1 MREKEDRVPGPHEPD
16 PENLRQRS
24 YQGGADGIGEPATDW
39 PTYGDIAYKDGDGPA
54 ADVRL
59 PAGAGSGLSGLP
71 QADAGTAPPLW
82 DDPDSA
88 PAPSGEEPREPDSNW
103 EVPPRG

>member
-1 MREKEDRVPGPHEPD
+1 MRDKTDRVPGRNEPD

-24 YQGGADGIGEPATDW
+24 FQGGADGTGEPATER
-39 PTYGDIAYKDGDGPA
+39 PTYGDIAYEDGDGPA
-54 ADVRL
+54 AGVRL

-71 QADAGTAPPLW
+71 AADAGNVPPLW
-82 DDPDSA
+82 DDPVSA
-88 PAPSGEEPREPDSNW
+88 PSPSGEEPREPDTNS